1 MKLIQNRIKI
11 VMLFMLLF
19 QSCKMKS
26 QVFGYGD
33 KCEIANSIE
42 LAKVIYECIDEDK
55 LSLILNNHTNYE
67 AKIIAY
73 FRVSSEGRIIS
84 VRVKSAFDELND
96 EEIES
101 IISKLSKSKYRFK
114 KCVNDLYFKTDEK
127 TLLDRVI
134 RNYNG
139 EDLPI
144 GVFFPG
150 SLLKNDNEG
159 NRLEKIKR
167 YMIN

>member
-1 MKLIQNRIKI
+1 
-11 VMLFMLLF
+11 MLLF

-42 LAKVIYECIDEDK
+42 LTKVIYECIDEDK
-55 LSLILNNHTNYE
+55 LSLILNNHSNYE

-73 FRVSSEGRIIS
+73 FRVSSEGKIIS
-84 VRVKSAFDELND
+84 VRVRSTFDELNR

-101 IISKLSKSKYRFK
+101 IVSKLSKSKYRFK
-114 KCVNDLYFKTDEK
+114 KCVNDLYFKTNEK
-127 TLLDRVI
+127 TLLDRAI

-150 SLLKNDNEG
+150 NLLKFDNEG
-159 NRLEKIKR
+159 DKLENTKK
-167 YMIN
+167 YVIN

>member
-1 MKLIQNRIKI
+1 
-11 VMLFMLLF
+11 MLLF

-26 QVFGYGD
+26 QAFGYGD

-42 LAKVIYECIDEDK
+42 FARVIYECIDEDK
-55 LSLILNNHTNYE
+55 LSLILNNHANYE

-73 FRVSSEGRIIS
+73 FRVNSEGSIIS
-84 VRVKSAFDELND
+84 VRVRAAFDELNE
-96 EEIES
+96 EEIEN
-101 IISKLSKSKYRFK
+101 INSKLSRSRYRFK
-114 KCVNDLYFKTDEK
+114 KCFNDLYFKTDEK
-127 TLLDRVI
+127 ILLDRVK

-150 SLLKNDNEG
+150 KLLKNDNEG
-159 NRLEKIKR
+159 NKLEKIKS
-167 YMIN
+167 YIID